1 MQIEGITAMTH
12 LGNGTVAT
20 DIDATDYNTTLV
32 AQGYTVRHIETWHDQ
47 DATYIIWDAPEV
59 TEADLPF

>member
-1 MQIEGITAMTH
+1 MTH

-32 AQGYTVRHIETWHDQ
+32 AQGYTVRHIETWHEND
-47 DATYIIWDAPEV
+47 TTCIIWDAPQI